1 MGSTKAVIEVGR
13 VYGGL
18 EVVSFSSKH
27 TETHKRSYICKC
39 LTCGEIS
46 DRVASKIAAGTSRG
60 CMRCSRITHGLSR
73 TPLYVI
79 AHGVQERITNP
90 NCISFPTHGGRG
102 ITLYPVWHGPEG
114 LIRMIKWL
122 EENLPPWRPGLT
134 LDRIDNNGNYEPGN
148 LRWATVSQQA
158 NNRRSNRRI
167 TWRGRTQNLVEWS
180 RELDIPRDTLAARI
194 GAGWDL
200 DRAMSETVG
209 NNGRRG
215 PKKLKEEA

>member
-1 MGSTKAVIEVGR
+1 MGGKRNQIEIGR
-13 VYGGL
+13 VYGAWL
-18 EVVSFSSKH
+18 VLTFSHKH
-27 TETHKRSYICKC
+27 TDSGKSFYECLCLICGIAK
-39 LTCGEIS
+39 S
-46 DRVASKIAAGTSRG
+46 VRPASKIINQNVGG
-60 CMRCSRITHGLSR
+60 CVDCCHWTHRTHGLSR

-90 NCISFPTHGGRG
+90 DCISFSSHGGRG
-102 ITLYPVWHGPEG
+102 IELYPGWHGPDG
-114 LIRMIKWL
+114 LIRMIRWL

-180 RELDIPRDTLAARI
+180 RERDIPRDTLAARI
-194 GAGWDL
+194 DSGWTL
-200 DRAMSETVG
+200 DRAMTKPVRQYG
-209 NNGRRG
+209 
-215 PKKLKEEA
+215 KKEA